1 MRCEWAVHV
10 VLPSEYRAVNHAL
23 SGSSLTK
30 AAHQDVG
37 RASWMCRV
45 AVDVCAGGEV
55 RGIKVQVAPA
65 PPAFQPPHVL
75 SSWEACAGV
84 RRCEER
90 EERDKNAHVTELVA
104 HVDDQDFSAGERR
117 RPKQAQHAQCRP
129 VWKAVH
135 TVNRRLVRL

>member
-55 RGIKVQVAPA
+55 RGVRDRR
-65 PPAFQPPHVL
+65 
-75 SSWEACAGV
+75 GV
-84 RRCEER
+84 R
-90 EERDKNAHVTELVA
+90 D
-104 HVDDQDFSAGERR
+104 G
-117 RPKQAQHAQCRP
+117 
-129 VWKAVH
+129 KACVMGGCA
-135 TVNRRLVRL
+135 